1 MSSVLLV
8 TWDGGGNAPP
18 LISIAAELAGRGHEV
33 RILGHERQRASIEAA
48 DLNFTAYRHALP
60 WSPIVPRDDPAI
72 FATFVDGGAG
82 RDVEE
87 ILAAR
92 PADVVV
98 VDCLML
104 GALQAAQATGLPTV
118 VLFHSFY
125 AFFGQGVAHSPLS
138 GIGAAHGR
146 PPQALWDAATEVL
159 VASDRQLDPAAG
171 PIPANV
177 HWTGVAQE
185 RPAPRQPDDRR
196 RILLSLSTV
205 WFPGQQESLQT
216 ILDAL
221 ADLPVEG
228 IATIDGSVAARDLR
242 VPANVEAH
250 GFVSH
255 REVMPQVSLVIGH
268 GGHATTMRALAHDL
282 PLLIVPQHPIDQPM
296 IGGVIQAHGAGLMV
310 EAPSSP
316 AQVREAITKLLAD
329 DAYARAAATIGAR
342 LRASN
347 GAALA
352 GDRIEALVRAQATAE
367 AAG

>member
-8 TWDGGGNAPP
+8 TWDGGGNVPP
-18 LISIAAELAGRGHEV
+18 LISIAAELAGRGHDV
-33 RILGHERQRASIEAA
+33 RILGHERQRASIETAN
-48 DLNFTAYRHALP
+48 LEFTAYRHALP
-60 WSPIVPRDDPAI
+60 WSPYVPRDAPAI
-72 FATFVDGGAG
+72 FANFVDGGAG

-87 ILAAR
+87 ALAAR

-104 GALQAAQATGLPTV
+104 GALQAAQAAGLPTV
-118 VLFHSFY
+118 ALFHSFY
-125 AFFGQGVAHSPLS
+125 AFFGQGVASSPLS

-159 VASDRQLDPAAG
+159 VASDRRLDPAAG

-185 RPAPRQPDDRR
+185 HPAPRRPDDRQ

-221 ADLPVEG
+221 ADLPVDV
-228 IATIDGSVAARDLR
+228 IATIDDSVVARDLR
-242 VPANVEAH
+242 VPANVEAR
-250 GFVSH
+250 GYVAH
-255 REVMPQVSLVIGH
+255 RDVMPTVSLVIGH

-282 PLLIVPQHPIDQPM
+282 PLLIVPQHPTLDQPM
-296 IGGVIQAHGAGLMV
+296 IGGVVEAHGAGLTL
-310 EAPSSP
+310 EPRATAAPI
-316 AQVREAITKLLAD
+316 REAITRLLAND
-329 DAYARAAATIGAR
+329 SYSRAAATIGAR
-342 LRASN
+342 LRASD
-347 GAALA
+347 GAGLA
-352 GDRIEALVRAQATAE
+352 AGRIEALVKVRTPAT
-367 AAG
+367 